1 MNINHNQL
9 NIQKNQVL
17 NNKNI
22 KKMYLQ
28 EGVIKINNHKH
39 NKHKKLNSN
48 NHNNNKFTNNRI

>member
-28 EGVIKINNHKH
+28 EVVIKINN
-39 NKHKKLNSN
+39 NNNNLKKLNSN
-48 NHNNNKFTNNRI
+48 NPNKNKFTNNRI

>member
-28 EGVIKINNHKH
+28 EVVIKINN
-39 NKHKKLNSN
+39 NNNNLKKLNSN
-48 NHNNNKFTNNRI
+48 NHNKNKFTNNRI

>member
-28 EGVIKINNHKH
+28 EVVIKINN
-39 NKHKKLNSN
+39 NNNNHKKLNSN
-48 NHNNNKFTNNRI
+48 NHNKNKFTNNRI

>member
-28 EGVIKINNHKH
+28 EVVIKINN
-39 NKHKKLNSN
+39 NNNLKKLNSN
-48 NHNNNKFTNNRI
+48 NHNKNKFTNNRI